1 MAVTHIVWIKF
12 RDGVAQASIDK
23 HVAALTSLEHSV
35 PGIVQ
40 LTIGENFT
48 ERAEGYTHGL
58 VVILDDK
65 AALTTY
71 ATHPRHVEVATALR
85 EDADILALDY
95 EC

>member
-12 RDGVAQASIDK
+12 NEGITQARIDT
-23 HVAALTSLEHSV
+23 HIAALTSLQDSV
-35 PGIVQ
+35 PGISA

-48 ERAEGYTHGL
+48 DRANGYTHGL

-65 AALTTY
+65 AALSAY
-71 ATHPRHVEVATALR
+71 AVHPAHVAVATALR
-85 EDADILALDY
+85 EDAILLALDY